1 MKHTI
6 KILTLATALSFSGI
20 AMSEVI
26 SPANTTQQ
34 PSAQGG
40 FEGPYTGKKL
50 IETVEMAKEAS
61 DDQKVVLIGHLKS
74 SSGHEKYIFSDST
87 GEITVEIDNDKWQ
100 GRTITTEDNIILRGE
115 VDKDWNS
122 LVIDVDSLE
131 VK

>member
-1 MKHTI
+1 M
-6 KILTLATALSFSGI
+6 
-20 AMSEVI
+20 
-26 SPANTTQQ
+26 
-34 PSAQGG
+34 
-40 FEGPYTGKKL
+40 
-50 IETVEMAKEAS
+50 KEAS
-61 DDQKVVLIGHLKS
+61 DDQKVVLTGHLKS